1 MAKFRQTSWF
11 WCEYANVCLEDT
23 IRILLH
29 WLTDESLRFVSSR
42 DAIGLSVL
50 DDQAG
55 LGGAK
60 DFRPFDASSPR
71 NSAPDDN

>member
-1 MAKFRQTSWF
+1 MRM
-11 WCEYANVCLEDT
+11 CLEDT

-29 WLTDESLRFVSSR
+29 WLTYESIVFVSLR

-50 DDQAG
+50 DDRTG
-55 LGGAK
+55 LCRAK
-60 DFRPFDASSPR
+60 DFRPFDASGPR